1 MTTAEKRRSAAGV
14 AFLPL
19 GPGVT
24 PNASKDQEW
33 RQQAAWSY
41 SGILAGAVVISAADY
56 SLTLAISRNPGL
68 TLTIDRGMELSLKID
83 RALEMTLQK

>member
-1 MTTAEKRRSAAGV
+1 MYLTFGYSFAHHG
-14 AFLPL
+14 L
-19 GPGVT
+19 
-24 PNASKDQEW
+24 NAQGATVW
-33 RQQAAWSY
+33 F
-41 SGILAGAVVISAADY
+41 SGESVVVVPAADY

>member
-1 MTTAEKRRSAAGV
+1 MAIDTAAKRRSAGGV

-24 PNASKDQEW
+24 PDAAKPVAW

-41 SGILAGAVVISAADY
+41 SGISLLVIDPEVVPRQILRA
-56 SLTLAISRNPGL
+56 
-68 TLTIDRGMELSLKID
+68 RGFSGRIM
-83 RALEMTLQK
+83 RARGFKGRILRAR

>member
-1 MTTAEKRRSAAGV
+1 MAIDTAAKRRAAGGV

-24 PNASKDQEW
+24 PDAAKPNTW

-41 SGILAGAVVISAADY
+41 SGISLLVINPEVVPRQVLRARGFSGRIQRARSFRGRV
-56 SLTLAISRNPGL
+56 LRSR
-68 TLTIDRGMELSLKID
+68 
-83 RALEMTLQK
+83 